1 MRFSSLCAGLV
12 MLCFC
17 HSTLAFCFNEPT
29 NNIEDRAE
37 FLHAVVRSLDFF
49 ESAHA
54 SLTRLRHA
62 KDAEDILGTVDI
74 SNEQL
79 QCAADAVGPYKNSKS
94 EAVLLTAT
102 GLGRVANS
110 LISLNTQSKDDIVAE
125 LNGDNNGE
133 KAGDRA
139 ERMATLGTNYR
150 NVWSTLSMAATTA
163 SLALIEFEPGTNQRR
178 LAITTSQRNV
188 INREL
193 QRTFPRI
200 AFDKHAVLPPAE
212 NAAEI
217 LYETL
222 NDRKF
227 PMHEQ
232 PFTAH
237 VKY

>member
-1 MRFSSLCAGLV
+1 MRFSSMCAGLV

-17 HSTLAFCFNEPT
+17 HSTLAVCFNEPT

-79 QCAADAVGPYKNSKS
+79 QCAADAVGSYKASKN
-94 EAVLLTAT
+94 EAVNATAT
-102 GLGRVANS
+102 GLEGAASS
-110 LISLNTQSKDDIVAE
+110 LILLNAESKKDFIAD
-125 LNGDNNGE
+125 LNGDSKGE
-133 KAGDRA
+133 KDGDRA
-139 ERMATLGTNYR
+139 ERMATLGTSYR
-150 NVWSTLSMAATTA
+150 NVWNTLSTAATAA

-188 INREL
+188 VNREL